1 VESAV
6 VTVSAVATGER
17 YLIYDIG
24 MHDGKDSAYY
34 LREGYR
40 VVAVDANPYFVR
52 AAESAFR
59 DDIASGRLTVLNV
72 GIAESAGVAKFW
84 ICDDHS
90 DWSSFDRAFASR
102 EGARHHPINV
112 TLRPFRDLL
121 DEYGLP
127 HYCKVDIEGSDM
139 ACVDAMSSDYR
150 PAFVSVEL
158 GFRESL
164 DRLAALGYDRFKVI
178 EQSRL
183 AAASRLFYRAKSLF
197 PQRRIQ
203 GKIERVNY
211 VLCGCRQD
219 HGWHF
224 AMGSSGPLP
233 EKTRGRWLSYPAA
246 RRLIRFLE
254 ERHDSGVIGLD
265 EWFDLHAT
273 DQRALAATRSG

>member
-1 VESAV
+1 
-6 VTVSAVATGER
+6 
-17 YLIYDIG
+17 
-24 MHDGKDSAYY
+24 
-34 LREGYR
+34 
-40 VVAVDANPYFVR
+40 
-52 AAESAFR
+52 
-59 DDIASGRLTVLNV
+59 
-72 GIAESAGVAKFW
+72 
-84 ICDDHS
+84 
-90 DWSSFDRAFASR
+90 
-102 EGARHHPINV
+102 
-112 TLRPFRDLL
+112 
-121 DEYGLP
+121 
-127 HYCKVDIEGSDM
+127 M

-197 PQRRIQ
+197 PQRWIQ

-273 DQRALAATRSG
+273 DQRALAAIRSG